1 MYCPAHFQQD
11 EPAQWL
17 GLIEQFPLATVIRH
31 DASGLVADHVPVFHA
46 PMAGTPGKLVGHV
59 ARNNP
64 LWRCPP
70 EQELLLVF
78 QGPSAYISPNWYATK
93 QEAGKVVPTWNYA
106 VVHVHATLKALES
119 PPDVLAIVST
129 LTDLHEASQ
138 PHPWKVADAPSDYT
152 ERLLANIVGV
162 EFLITRVQGKW
173 KVSQNQPAINQQGV
187 AQGLMGLG
195 NEAALQMA
203 SLVKPAE

>member
-1 MYCPAHFQQD
+1 
-11 EPAQWL
+11 
-17 GLIEQFPLATVIRH
+17 
-31 DASGLVADHVPVFHA
+31 
-46 PMAGTPGKLVGHV
+46 MAGTAGKLVGHV

-64 LWRCPP
+64 LWRCAP

-119 PPDVLAIVST
+119 PHDVLAIVSK

-138 PHPWKVADAPSDYT
+138 PHPWKVADAPTDYT

-162 EFLITRVQGKW
+162 AFLITRVQGKW
-173 KVSQNQPAINQQGV
+173 KVSQNQPAVNQQGV
-187 AQGLMGLG
+187 AKGLIGLG
-195 NEAALQMA
+195 NDAALQMA
-203 SLVKPAE
+203 SLVNPAE